1 MVICNRRCPLA
12 LRLEEAAFSGQKN
25 VHLCHYVSVLERVKR
40 VLHSAVSS
48 PVAWDEMVCV
58 LLNAVLLNVVT
69 CCLVVAS
76 AWGHRYLRQWI
87 EYHML
92 AGAHKFFL
100 ASNEVC
106 MHGRVHTTPSN
117 ARTRMRMAQ

>member
-1 MVICNRRCPLA
+1 M
-12 LRLEEAAFSGQKN
+12 
-25 VHLCHYVSVLERVKR
+25 
-40 VLHSAVSS
+40 SS

-117 ARTRMRMAQ
+117 ARTRMRMAQLCPHCDIGTLSHPPPHSAKKKSSPCRELFCSLTWTQGR